1 MNSNELQAYEAD
13 MGKGINFTPW
23 RQAVLEPR
31 LAKKRADKL
40 RLTHERLRLCFPL
53 TRNKFVKWFF
63 FSCGDKFN
71 DANPFKVDLELALG
85 TKLF

>member
-31 LAKKRADKL
+31 LAKKSRQTAANTQTIEIML
-40 RLTHERLRLCFPL
+40 
-53 TRNKFVKWFF
+53 
-63 FSCGDKFN
+63 SFN
-71 DANPFKVDLELALG
+71 EE
-85 TKLF
+85 